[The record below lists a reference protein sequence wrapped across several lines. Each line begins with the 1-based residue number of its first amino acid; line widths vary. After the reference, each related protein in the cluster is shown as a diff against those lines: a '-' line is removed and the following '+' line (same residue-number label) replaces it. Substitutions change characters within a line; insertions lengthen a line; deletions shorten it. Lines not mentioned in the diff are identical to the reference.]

1 MHGVLANVIEV
12 PKEYETAIEMCLGIS
27 LQNIVTETEEDAK
40 KLVEHLRKNNL
51 GRASFLPISSVK
63 GKKLDK
69 VKGKDNGF
77 IGIASDLVKYSKKY
91 EQIILNLL
99 GRTVVVDN
107 MNTAIKL
114 AKNNNYSFR
123 IITLEGDLI
132 NPSGAITG
140 GSVSKKTVNILGR
153 GREIESLEKQIKKEK
168 EKVEKLKLE
177 KEEYENSIEDILELA
192 QNLEKQL
199 QEIEIEY
206 ATKKQKLELIE
217 ENIQKIENRLNKVK
231 QEGQEIEENKKNLV
245 TKKQEYIKQIDT
257 LTCQIEE
264 LNKIITEFAE
274 LNKDN
279 QKYIDD
285 LNFDITNLKISVS
298 SFDESESSI
307 QEIEE

>member
-114 AKNNNYSFR
+114 AKNNSYSFR
-123 IITLEGDLI
+123 IITL
-132 NPSGAITG
+132 
-140 GSVSKKTVNILGR
+140 K
-153 GREIESLEKQIKKEK
+153 EI
-168 EKVEKLKLE
+168 
-177 KEEYENSIEDILELA
+177 
-192 QNLEKQL
+192 
-199 QEIEIEY
+199 
-206 ATKKQKLELIE
+206 
-217 ENIQKIENRLNKVK
+217 
-231 QEGQEIEENKKNLV
+231 
-245 TKKQEYIKQIDT
+245 
-257 LTCQIEE
+257 
-264 LNKIITEFAE
+264 
-274 LNKDN
+274 
-279 QKYIDD
+279 
-285 LNFDITNLKISVS
+285 
-298 SFDESESSI
+298 
-307 QEIEE
+307 

>member
-114 AKNNNYSFR
+114 AKNNSYSFR

-153 GREIESLEKQIKKEK
+153 GREIEGLEKQIKKEK

-231 QEGQEIEENKKNLV
+231 QEGQEIEVNKKNLV

-264 LNKIITEFAE
+264 LSLIHI
-274 LNKDN
+274 
-279 QKYIDD
+279 
-285 LNFDITNLKISVS
+285 
-298 SFDESESSI
+298 
-307 QEIEE
+307 